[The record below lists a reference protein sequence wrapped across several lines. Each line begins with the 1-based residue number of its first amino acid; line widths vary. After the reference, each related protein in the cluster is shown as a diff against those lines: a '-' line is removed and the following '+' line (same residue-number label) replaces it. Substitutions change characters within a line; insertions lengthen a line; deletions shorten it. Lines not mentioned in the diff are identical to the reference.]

1 MTEDDSDKRPV
12 IAITTFWMVSLKC
25 FGQQEVTAL
34 REEARRYYDIV
45 ADSGL
50 KDPALRHAKQRQ

>member
-12 IAITTFWMVSLKC
+12 IAITHLLDLKC

-45 ADSGL
+45 ANSGL